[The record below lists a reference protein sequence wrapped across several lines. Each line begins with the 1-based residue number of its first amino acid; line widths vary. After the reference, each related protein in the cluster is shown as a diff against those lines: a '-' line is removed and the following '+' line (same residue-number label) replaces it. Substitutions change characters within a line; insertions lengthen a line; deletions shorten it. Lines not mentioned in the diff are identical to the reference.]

1 MYFPTDRSETFAF
14 PSLSVVTFLTTSPFS
29 SWTSN
34 STPANTAPLSLSTF
48 VISTLPLST
57 IAFSTVIGNMP
68 SPATFTSNSFAFNWY
83 PSGAFVSFKIYFPG
97 ANGLEIALP
106 SLSVIICSTTTPS
119 FTISNSAFANALP
132 PFSES
137 IFFNSI

>member
-14 PSLSVVTFLTTSPFS
+14 PSLSVTTFLTTLSFS

-68 SPATFTSNSFAFNWY
+68 SPVTFTSNSFSFNWY
-83 PSGAFVSFKIYFPG
+83 PSGAFVSFKIYFPS

-106 SLSVIICSTTTPS
+106 SLSVTICSTTTPS
-119 FTISNSAFANALP
+119 FTMSNSAFANGFS